1 VEFPLKV
8 VAIIQ
13 ARMNSTRLPGKVML
27 DLCGETVLSRVVK
40 RVQACEAVD
49 QVVVATTKQ
58 ANDQMLVVEALDL
71 GVEVFCGNENDVL
84 DRYYR
89 AAKKHDASLVVRV
102 TADCPLFDPEVLS
115 QMFCDL
121 DRIPLT
127 KFSKIYFSN
136 TRTRTYPRGLDA
148 EIFNFSALDFANQEA
163 TQAFER
169 EHVTPFMYQHPK
181 DFLIYD
187 FRNDEDNSAYRWTL
201 DTPEDYEF
209 FKAVYS
215 ELHKEK
221 GFISTEDVF
230 SLLKTRPELCELNAH
245 VEQKKY

>member
-1 VEFPLKV
+1 MKV

-40 RVQACEAVD
+40 RVQACKAVD
-49 QVVVATTKQ
+49 QVVVATTMQ
-58 ANDQMLVVEALDL
+58 ARDEIIVVEALSL

-89 AAKKHDASLVVRV
+89 AAKKYGANLIVRV

-115 QMFCDL
+115 EMFCKL
-121 DRIPLT
+121 DRISIT

-136 TRTRTYPRGLDA
+136 IKKRTYPRGLDA
-148 EIFNFSALDFANQEA
+148 EIFNFSALEFANQEA
-163 TQAFER
+163 KQPFER
-169 EHVTPFMYQHPK
+169 EHVTPFMYYHPK
-181 DFLIYD
+181 EFFIYD
-187 FRNDEDNSAYRWTL
+187 FRGDEDNSRYRWTL
-201 DTPEDYEF
+201 DTPDDYAF
-209 FKAVYS
+209 LKAVYS
-215 ELHKEK
+215 ELYKEE

-230 SLLKTRPELCELNAH
+230 SLLQARPELCGLNAH
-245 VEQKKY
+245 VEQKRIE